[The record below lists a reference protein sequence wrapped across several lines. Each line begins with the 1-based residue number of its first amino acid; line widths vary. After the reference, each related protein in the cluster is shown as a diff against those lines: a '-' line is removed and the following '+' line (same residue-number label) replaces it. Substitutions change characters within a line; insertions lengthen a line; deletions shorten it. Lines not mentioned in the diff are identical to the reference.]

1 MSGRIISA
9 DPVVKKAKRFHKGQD
24 EGSEYYIEEVQDVE
38 DIIELNKA
46 EYASYRKATDAHAEM
61 GDHYARIP
69 AVVWGDLLRKGIARD
84 NKRLLKWLD
93 DRDNLLFR
101 RRPGRL
107 SK

>member
-1 MSGRIISA
+1 MGRIISA
-9 DPVVKKAKRFHKGQD
+9 DPITKKRSVFHKGQED
-24 EGSEYYIEEVQDVE
+24 GKDYYVEETQDVQS
-38 DIIELNKA
+38 IIDMNKA

-69 AVVWGDLLRKGIARD
+69 AVVWGDLMRRGIAQ
-84 NKRLLKWLD
+84 NEKRLRKWLD

-101 RRPGRL
+101 RRPGSL